1 MSSSGT
7 RVRKEIERAWKVL
20 STGRDE
26 DAVVASSETGTAGVL
41 FL

>member
-20 STGRDE
+20 STGQDDE
-26 DAVVASSETGTAGVL
+26 PAVTAADAGTGGVNVD
-41 FL
+41 